1 MSDENGKRDA
11 AAAARVMQD
20 MGLTGFMEQIA
31 QLQDSLGKVANGM
44 NALGESAVRQGENSE
59 NLAAHIIAIESVL
72 AVMLRHIPL
81 DLNDV
86 RAEAD
91 RRTQNIDPNSAGGPS
106 VVRQLAEDIVRR
118 SDD

>member
-1 MSDENGKRDA
+1 MSDDTGEL
-11 AAAARVMQD
+11 AAAARAMQD
-20 MGLTGFMEQIA
+20 MGLAGFMEQIA

-44 NALGESAVRQGENSE
+44 SALGESAVRQGENSE

-72 AVMLRHIPL
+72 AVIPL
-81 DLNDV
+81 DVNDV

-91 RRTQNIDPNSAGGPS
+91 RRTQNIDPTSPGGPS
-106 VVRQLAEDIVRR
+106 VVCQLAEDIVRR

>member
-1 MSDENGKRDA
+1 MSDDTGKIDA
-11 AAAARVMQD
+11 AAAARAMQD
-20 MGLTGFMEQIA
+20 MGMSGFMEQVA

-44 NALGESAVRQGENSE
+44 SALGENAVRQGENSE

-91 RRTQNIDPNSAGGPS
+91 RRTQNIDPNSPGGPS
-106 VVRQLAEDIVRR
+106 VVRQLAEDIVRGA
-118 SDD
+118 SD

>member
-1 MSDENGKRDA
+1 MSDDTANHDA
-11 AAAARVMQD
+11 AADARAVQD
-20 MGLTGFMEQIA
+20 IGLTGFMEQIA

-44 NALGESAVRQGENSE
+44 SALGENAVRQGENSE
-59 NLAAHIIAIESVL
+59 NLAAHIIAIEAVL

-81 DLNDV
+81 DINDV

-91 RRTQNIDPNSAGGPS
+91 RRTQNIDPNSPGGPS

>member
-1 MSDENGKRDA
+1 MSDDTANRDA
-11 AAAARVMQD
+11 AAAARAMQD
-20 MGLTGFMEQIA
+20 MGLTGFMEQVT
-31 QLQDSLGKVANGM
+31 QLQDSLGKVADGM
-44 NALGESAVRQGENSE
+44 SALGESALRQGENSE

-81 DLNDV
+81 DINDV

-91 RRTQNIDPNSAGGPS
+91 RRTKNIDSSSPGGPS